1 MATPQM
7 TPEGWRYDLDPT
19 RHHRERNWDYR
30 GRGIYH
36 ITLAVAERYPLFGRL
51 EGNRAEQAHIELNEF
66 GEQVWQILSGL
77 SQFYAPKGYAIKIL
91 AAQIMPDHI
100 HVVIQVLEPLPNS
113 IGHVVRGF
121 KTACTMEYKQRYITD
136 CMSRQSIG
144 CERASGDKNIAEM
157 QNTISSHGT
166 GSAKDITISSHGSSS
181 LHNILH
187 FVRIF
192 ANTGDSG
199 SIWQPD
205 IARYHDRILH
215 SHDQLQPMIDYVKD
229 NPRRLWLKRANPD
242 LFRIRRQTMVAGIE
256 CTTLGNIF
264 LAERPMRTVL
274 QCSRKLTQAE
284 IDAKR
289 EDCLAKA
296 DNGTVFICAAISEGE
311 KQISRALR
319 RAGYPMI
326 ILLNNGFPKPGDP
339 HERYYKPGG
348 EYFNACANG
357 QLLLIEPSQA
367 LIESPE
373 VEASV
378 YRKAH
383 DVPHSSPRYRFL
395 ALNAIGWMIET

>member
-1 MATPQM
+1 MENTKPSYYNDTKPSM
-7 TPEGWRYDLDPT
+7 
-19 RHHRERNWDYR
+19 HRRCDGWDYK
-30 GRGIYH
+30 GRGIYML
-36 ITLAVAERYPLFGRL
+36 TLTVEGRKPILGNLMGNESEAYIEMSDLGKAIAQEVEKIPSHYPQIRVLCK
-51 EGNRAEQAHIELNEF
+51 
-66 GEQVWQILSGL
+66 QV
-77 SQFYAPKGYAIKIL
+77 
-91 AAQIMPDHI
+91 MPDHL
-100 HVVIQVLEPLPNS
+100 HFVLFVQEALPVHLTSVIT
-113 IGHVVRGF
+113 GF
-121 KTACTMEYKQRYITD
+121 KTGC
-136 CMSRQSIG
+136 SR
-144 CERASGDKNIAEM
+144 AFWLLHPAHKIA
-157 QNTISSHGT
+157 GT
-166 GSAKDITISSHGSSS
+166 EHPVYTNAGGKEVSCAADFHEAVNKPKRQG
-181 LHNILH
+181 LWE
-187 FVRIF
+187 
-192 ANTGDSG
+192 AG
-199 SIWQPD
+199 
-205 IARYHDRILH
+205 YHDRILFH
-215 SHDQLQPMIDYVKD
+215 KDQLDAMIQYIHD

-256 CTTLGNIF
+256 CTTLGNMF

-296 DNGTVFICAAISEGE
+296 DNGTVFISAAISEGE

-348 EYFNACANG
+348 EYFDVCANG

-367 LIESPE
+367 LIDSPE

-378 YRKAH
+378 YCKAH

-395 ALNAIGWMIET
+395 ALNAIGWMMET

>member
-1 MATPQM
+1 MATPQH

-36 ITLAVAERYPLFGRL
+36 ITLVVAERWPLFGKL
-51 EGNRAEQAHIELNEF
+51 DGNSPEQAHIELNEF
-66 GEQVWQILSGL
+66 GEQVWHMLSGL
-77 SQFYAPKGYAIKIL
+77 PQFYAPKGYAIKLL

-100 HVVIQVLEPLPNS
+100 HAVIQVLEPLPYS

-121 KTACTMEYKQRYITD
+121 KTACTMEYKQRYISDNTIRD
-136 CMSRQSIG
+136 S
-144 CERASGDKNIAEM
+144 ASGDKNIAEM
-157 QNTISSHGT
+157 QNTNTRNSIDSLQ
-166 GSAKDITISSHGSSS
+166 DIKNNHYTSGA
-181 LHNILH
+181 LQDILH

-205 IARYHDRILH
+205 IARYHERILH
-215 SHDQLQPMIDYVKD
+215 SPEQLQPMIDYVKD

-242 LFRIRRQTMVAGIE
+242 LFRIRRQTKVAGVE
-256 CTTLGNIF
+256 CTTLGNMF
-264 LAERPMRTVL
+264 LAERPMRTLL
-274 QCSRKLTQAE
+274 QCSRRLNQAE

-289 EDCLAKA
+289 EQCRQQA
-296 DNGTVFICAAISEGE
+296 DNGTVFISAAISEGE

-326 ILLNNGFPKPGDP
+326 ILLNNGFPQPGDP
-339 HERYYKPGG
+339 HERYFKPGG
-348 EYFNACANG
+348 EYFNACADGN
-357 QLLLIEPSQA
+357 LLLIEPSQA
-367 LIESPE
+367 LLDAPE
-373 VEASV
+373 VEAAV

-383 DVPHSSPRYRFL
+383 DIPHSSQRYRFL
-395 ALNAIGWMIET
+395 ALNVIGWMLKA